1 VVTISA
7 ASPKPRTT
15 SALGTSYW
23 SWPPTWGSLLPTT
36 VAPIL
41 ELAPFVLRIGGY
53 NNDANTPDPFD
64 DAQVDLAIAYA
75 HSIGADV
82 ILQVPLLADV
92 TGAAPHAGTA
102 AAMVKYTNVT
112 KKYGVK
118 YFSIGNEP
126 DLYPDAT
133 GATKGIKGYTPADYC
148 ASATAY
154 AAAMRA
160 EDPTIRVIGP
170 DLSWKYQQSGPTD
183 WLTPILQLCGS
194 AFDIISVHRY
204 PIDPAQTTVANAAAD
219 AARLRSTIAHLQSIL
234 QATGTGGKPLAL
246 TECNITW
253 DGSPEKSIL
262 PASPGTV
269 PAALWTVDARGVG
282 LEAELWSTIFWSTR
296 EGWSLGLFTAADG
309 KPQPSYWALQLFAAH
324 FGPTLIA
331 VSATP
336 AGVHAYASRNAA
348 NDTTQVMVVNWN
360 QAPANVTFDLVDLP
374 DAPPAATFAFPALS
388 FGAIAIPDSGAATAL
403 VYGEKEHAANLPPQ
417 PLPDL

>member
-1 VVTISA
+1 M
-7 ASPKPRTT
+7 T

-23 SWPPTWGSLLPTT
+23 SWPPTWGSLLPATA
-36 VAPIL
+36 APVL

-64 DAQVDLAIAYA
+64 EPQIDVAIAYA

-82 ILQVPLLADV
+82 ILQVPLLAD
-92 TGAAPHAGTA
+92 TSGAVPNADTA
-102 AAMVKYTNVT
+102 AAMVKYTNIT
-112 KKYGVK
+112 KGYGVK

-133 GATKGIKGYTPADYC
+133 GATKGIKDYTPAAFC

-154 AAAMRA
+154 AAAMKA
-160 EDPTIRVIGP
+160 ADPTIKVVGP
-170 DLSWKYQQSGPTD
+170 DLSWKYQQSGPQGGPTD
-183 WLTPILQLCGS
+183 WLTPILQTCGS

-219 AARLRSTIAHLQSIL
+219 AARLRTTIAHLQSIL
-234 QATGTGGKPLAL
+234 QATGNGDKPLAI

-269 PAALWTVDARGVG
+269 PAALWTADARGVA
-282 LEAELWSTIFWSTR
+282 LEAGLWGTIFWSTR

-309 KPQPSYWALQLFAAH
+309 KPQPSYWALELFAAH

-336 AGVHAYASRNAA
+336 AGVHAYASRNAG
-348 NDTTQVMVVNWN
+348 NDTTQVVVVNWN
-360 QAPANVTFDLVDLP
+360 QAPANLTFNVVDLP
-374 DAPPAATFAFPALS
+374 STPPATTFVVPALS
-388 FGAIAIPDSGAATAL
+388 FGAIDLPDSGAPTAL
-403 VYGEKEHAANLPPQ
+403 VYGDKEHRANLPPQ
-417 PLPDL
+417 SLPGP

>member
-1 VVTISA
+1 M
-7 ASPKPRTT
+7 T

-23 SWPPTWGSLLPTT
+23 SWPPTWGSLLPATA
-36 VAPIL
+36 APVL

-64 DAQVDLAIAYA
+64 EAQIDLAIAYA

-82 ILQVPLLADV
+82 ILQAPLLVDA
-92 TGAAPHAGTA
+92 TGAMPNADTA
-102 AAMVKYTNVT
+102 AAMVKYVNVT
-112 KKYGVK
+112 KGYGVK
-118 YFSIGNEP
+118 YFSVGNEP

-133 GATKGIKGYTPADYC
+133 GATKGIQGYTPAGYC

-154 AAAMRA
+154 AAAMKA
-160 EDPTIRVIGP
+160 ADPTIKLVGP

-183 WLTPILQLCGS
+183 WLTPILQMCGA

-204 PIDPAQTTVANAAAD
+204 PLDPAQTTVANAAGD
-219 AARLRSTIAHLQSIL
+219 AARLRTTIAHLQSIL
-234 QATGTGGKPLAL
+234 QATGNGDKPLAI

-269 PAALWTVDARGVG
+269 PAALWTADARGVG
-282 LEAELWSTIFWSTR
+282 LEAGLWSTIFWSTR

-336 AGVHAYASRNAA
+336 AGVNAYASRNAA
-348 NDTTQVMVVNWN
+348 NDTTQVVVVNWN
-360 QAPANVTFDLVDLP
+360 QAPAKLTFNVVDLP
-374 DAPPAATFAFPALS
+374 AAPPATTFVFPSLS
-388 FGAIAIPDSGAATAL
+388 FGAIDIPDIGAPTAV
-403 VYGEKEHAANLPPQ
+403 VYGDKEHRANLPPQ
-417 PLPDL
+417 PLPAP